1 MGKAARF
8 ACILTPMLM
17 TLASIVCT
25 VLIMAGGTNKA
36 NTWIS
41 NIYFFKIDTRLITTQ
56 ETLSL
61 IPGTTLD
68 DNLLKTG
75 FKGGEQ
81 LGLSDFY
88 TAHLWNY
95 CSGNITIEGSSE
107 TWKVTD
113 CVKPKT
119 TFHFDV
125 YEIFK
130 LDSDANGKS
139 GVAED
144 DIPSSVQKVDK
155 AIKVVSNVMVALYC
169 LGLVA
174 LVVTFVV
181 GWFGLLSRWGSC
193 VTTIFADIAF
203 LFILSASIMA
213 TALYATLKEGFNKGL
228 KDFGAVAS
236 LNNRTLAIMW
246 LAVAFAFGASIFWM
260 FSTCCCSGRSR
271 KIMGHN
277 DRSGPGSY
285 EKAPYT
291 YERVAA
297 PYAPTSQVHAPGA
310 QSGVGYEP
318 YRHAGAQ

>member
-1 MGKAARF
+1 
-8 ACILTPMLM
+8 MLL
-17 TLASIVCT
+17 TLASLVCT
-25 VLIMAGGTNKA
+25 VLIMVGGTNKG

-41 NIYFFKIDTRLITTQ
+41 DIYFFRVDTRLITTVDSIDV
-56 ETLSL
+56 L
-61 IPGTTLD
+61 PGTTLD

-75 FKGGEQ
+75 FKGGEA
-81 LGLSDFY
+81 LGLEDFY

-95 CSGNITIEGSSE
+95 CSGSITVDGSKE

-113 CVKPKT
+113 CSKPKT
-119 TFHFDV
+119 TFHFDI

-130 LDSDANGKS
+130 LDSDANGKD
-139 GVAED
+139 GLTED
-144 DIPSSVQKVDK
+144 DIPDSVTKVDK
-155 AIKVVSNVMVALYC
+155 AIKVVSNVMVAMFC
-169 LGLVA
+169 CGLVG

-193 VTTIFADIAF
+193 VTTIFADVAF
-203 LFILSASIMA
+203 FFILAASIIA

-228 KDFGAVAS
+228 KDFGAVAN
-236 LNNRTLAIMW
+236 LNNKTLIIMW
-246 LAVAFAFGASIFWM
+246 LGVGFAFGASLFWM

-271 KIMGHN
+271 KIMGHS

-310 QSGVGYEP
+310 QAAVGYEP